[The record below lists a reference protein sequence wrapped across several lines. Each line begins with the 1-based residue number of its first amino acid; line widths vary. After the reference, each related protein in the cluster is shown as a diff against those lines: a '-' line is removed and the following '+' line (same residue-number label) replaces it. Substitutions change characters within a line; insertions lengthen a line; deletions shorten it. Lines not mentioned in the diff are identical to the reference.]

1 MTPTKPDDCNSRK
14 DLAATIERLHLV
26 KEEVVALR
34 RSLESSKD
42 LLWEAWSQAQE
53 LKDDL
58 DECYTK
64 LRESEVKRQAGNL
77 RFADVIERLRLQGA
91 ALESSR
97 AEVAALQTKYSQATS
112 LVAALQER
120 IDVASTQHHQATS
133 VIDVN
138 RIIRITESSPH
149 SSSQALVDP
158 SSCQTVVPQ
167 QISSLVG
174 TESDVAKD
182 PRAAIRELIHRMSQ
196 LGSESDQ
203 DMTPTKLDGSHLE
216 EKLAMTT
223 EQLRHLKEED
233 FVLRRNLSQLR
244 DWMRS
249 VVRQARDLAHELEKC
264 QADLRESQE
273 KRRAG
278 NLRFVKV
285 IEHLRLEKATL
296 QESREEVE
304 GLRLK
309 CSEAM
314 SLLAVRL
321 DRINVLEAQVA
332 ALKITQIQS
341 HLSTPIINA
350 ESPLHAPR
358 DFRNSPSQHQI
369 DQRTEPQEMIV
380 CMRRPNPGSD
390 QDADPNGHDD
400 RRLEEHLAT
409 TMGQLRLAEE
419 EVLTLR
425 RDLDQSRKTI
435 CDMANRTDDV
445 INSYRTKLSET
456 EDVRRALE
464 DKFAEAV
471 ETLRLR
477 SAELKGSMV
486 EVEAS
491 QFKCSQLMLLSAA
504 LQERVDELDGED
516 RLLKGSRDCPA
527 PTVAPSPPSFVPN
540 TGMVS
545 PPSTK
550 TLYAHI
556 RF

>member
-1 MTPTKPDDCNSRK
+1 M
-14 DLAATIERLHLV
+14 
-26 KEEVVALR
+26 R
-34 RSLESSKD
+34 RSLEQSKD
-42 LLWEAWSQAQE
+42 LLREAGSQARE
-53 LKDDL
+53 LKHDL
-58 DECYTK
+58 GECQTK
-64 LRESEVKRQAGNL
+64 LRESEVKRQAGNI

-97 AEVAALQTKYSQATS
+97 AEVAALQSKYWQATS
-112 LVAALQER
+112 VAVTLQEH
-120 IDVASTQHHQATS
+120 IEAQVASTHNRATS
-133 VIDVN
+133 VIDA
-138 RIIRITESSPH
+138 SPIYRTTKLSTH
-149 SSSQALVDP
+149 SSSQALTGP
-158 SSCQTVVPQ
+158 SSCQTVLPR
-167 QISSLVG
+167 QISPVVEQG
-174 TESDVAKD
+174 SDVAKD
-182 PRAAIRELIHRMSQ
+182 PRAALRELIHRIFQ
-196 LGSESDQ
+196 LESESAQ
-203 DMTPTKLDGSHLE
+203 DMTTTKPDGNQLE
-216 EKLAMTT
+216 EKLATT
-223 EQLRHLKEED
+223 AEQLRHFKEEV
-233 FVLRRNLSQLR
+233 FVLRRNLGQSRSL
-244 DWMRS
+244 MRS
-249 VVRQARDLAHELEKC
+249 VVRQARDLAHELEQC
-264 QADLRESQE
+264 QADLQESQE
-273 KRRAG
+273 KRRTG
-278 NLRFVKV
+278 NLRFVNV
-285 IEHLRLEKATL
+285 TERLRLESATL
-296 QESREEVE
+296 QESRTKVE
-304 GLRLK
+304 ALQFK
-309 CSEAM
+309 CSQAT
-314 SLLAVRL
+314 LLSATRL
-321 DRINVLEAQVA
+321 DRINELEAQVT
-332 ALKITQIQS
+332 ALKNTQTRS
-341 HLSTPIINA
+341 HLSTPIITA
-350 ESPLHAPR
+350 DSPLRAPR
-358 DFRNSPSQHQI
+358 DSGNSPSQHQI
-369 DQRTEPQEMIV
+369 DQRTEPLEVIV
-380 CMRRPNPGSD
+380 CTRRPDPRSA
-390 QDADPNGHDD
+390 QDANPNGYND
-400 RRLEEHLAT
+400 RHLEEHLAT
-409 TMGQLRLAEE
+409 TIGQLRLAEE